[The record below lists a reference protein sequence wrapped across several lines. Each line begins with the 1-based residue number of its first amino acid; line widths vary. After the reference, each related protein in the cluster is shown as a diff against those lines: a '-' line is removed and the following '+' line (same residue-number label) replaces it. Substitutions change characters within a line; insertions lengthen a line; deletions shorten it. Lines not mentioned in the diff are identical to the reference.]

1 MKMSL
6 QETQP
11 VTSRGFSLRSVLLL
25 VLLVGVGAGA
35 TAYVLGNAVAAVMG
49 TPSNGLFQQSTST
62 TSTSTTTHNC
72 TLTST

>member
-35 TAYVLGNAVAAVMG
+35 TAYVLGNAFAAVMG

-62 TSTSTTTHNC
+62 TSTSTATHNC